1 MLLYKILHILVTT
14 KYKCSN
20 KFQVPI
26 AGNTVTLMQMEGSAL
41 HIDSDE
47 AKIQMEEMGEIG

>member
-1 MLLYKILHILVTT
+1 M
-14 KYKCSN
+14 
-20 KFQVPI
+20 PI

-47 AKIQMEEMGEIG
+47 AKIQMEEMGEIGLYLLYIIVTVVPK